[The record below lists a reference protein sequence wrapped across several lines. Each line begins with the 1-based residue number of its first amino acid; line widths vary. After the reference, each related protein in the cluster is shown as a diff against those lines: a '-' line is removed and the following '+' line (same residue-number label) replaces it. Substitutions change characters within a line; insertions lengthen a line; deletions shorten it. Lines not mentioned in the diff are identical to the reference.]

1 MTAAVDRMDE
11 PRADV
16 GWIVGATVNVLR
28 LRALDLAL
36 IALAFVWLPNALA
49 GSAAARTGELPVDG
63 PACRRLVF
71 FGGASLIAVQ
81 EITGAAHVTALQA
94 MGVGLRRCFT
104 LFMVNAVSTL
114 IAAVGLLLLV
124 GPGIFILVAFMSAST
139 AAVAEHK
146 GSTAALER
154 SWMLSRGSR
163 GRLAGLLGIA
173 VVAYLSLLLAGAL
186 IEFVVQ
192 LVAGTSWVTPVGQFL
207 IAPAIT
213 TLLLTAATVGSAAAY
228 VNLRSLRE
236 GPVGVA
242 DSVA

>member
-36 IALAFVWLPNALA
+36 IALPFVWLPNALVGLLPQELA
-49 GSAAARTGELPVDG
+49 NFRLTGGLPG
-63 PACRRLVF
+63 LVF

-94 MGVGLRRCFT
+94 TGVGLRRCFT

-114 IAAVGLLLLV
+114 IAFGGLLLLV
-124 GPGIFILVAFMSAST
+124 VPGIFVLVAFMSAT
-139 AAVAEHK
+139 AVAVAEHK

-192 LVAGTSWVTPVGQFL
+192 FVAGTSWVTPVGQFL

-213 TLLLTAATVGSAAAY
+213 TLLLTATTVGSAAAY
-228 VNLRSLRE
+228 VNLRSVRE
-236 GPVGVA
+236 GSLGVA
-242 DSVA
+242 DTFA

>member
-36 IALAFVWLPNALA
+36 IALPFVLLPNALVGLLPQELA
-49 GSAAARTGELPVDG
+49 NFRLTGGLPG
-63 PACRRLVF
+63 LVF

-114 IAAVGLLLLV
+114 IAAVGLLLLIV
-124 GPGIFILVAFMSAST
+124 PGIFVLVAFMSAT
-139 AAVAEHK
+139 AVASR
-146 GSTAALER
+146 STRVRPRR
-154 SWMLSRGSR
+154 SSDHGC
-163 GRLAGLLGIA
+163 
-173 VVAYLSLLLAGAL
+173 
-186 IEFVVQ
+186 
-192 LVAGTSWVTPVGQFL
+192 
-207 IAPAIT
+207 
-213 TLLLTAATVGSAAAY
+213 
-228 VNLRSLRE
+228 
-236 GPVGVA
+236 
-242 DSVA
+242 